1 MRPPEGMTITPVR
14 TEVRGGRRVLV
25 CEVTAT
31 PEGARAL
38 ANLKAA
44 HARRTRQP

>member
-14 TEVRGGRRVLV
+14 TDVRGGRRVLV

-31 PEGARAL
+31 PEARAAI

-44 HARRTRQP
+44 HIRRTRQP

>member
-1 MRPPEGMTITPVR
+1 MRPPEGMTITLVR
-14 TEVRGGRRVLV
+14 TEVRDGRRVLV
-25 CEVTAT
+25 FDVTAT
-31 PEGARAL
+31 PEARAAI